1 MAHSDKWNG
10 HEHADFI
17 PISRISNVN
26 LALSRTVARDVAATY
41 NKSHHQFM
49 EEMETVFEKTATAK
63 NEWGRR
69 IRVRTESGVSNST
82 IKEIVVLRVGSES
95 DLSARMSW
103 FTRVI
108 LCTNAPFVIQQ
119 DVSPP
124 ITDDQVMRL
133 FPKSTPIPVKC
144 TRKKGKTQ
152 NGADEIW
159 RWDCVAKE
167 LTRVSD
173 TVPWFDV
180 RDFPKHG
187 DLQDLSPAACEL
199 FRWAGPFPGVKDPTS
214 PESTMAQT
222 HRLCDL
228 AEWCKE
234 QTKGRDA
241 KGKIYVAP
249 GSGSEEETKIW
260 FKQQRDLGAGTRR
273 LVDVIHAGNP
283 ARSDAEIRTQ
293 TARDTAVVRPFKIGH
308 NDAQADLNRGV
319 NALLVGSAIQTSSYV
334 YIAEKSKNAAQAR
347 MLEVSLQI
355 PPKLRKDLRQQP
367 AGPRGPDVYESA

>member
-159 RWDCVAKE
+159 RWNCVAKE
-167 LTRVSD
+167 LTGVSD

-249 GSGSEEETKIW
+249 GSGSEEENEA
-260 FKQQRDLGAGTRR
+260 GAM
-273 LVDVIHAGNP
+273 
-283 ARSDAEIRTQ
+283 
-293 TARDTAVVRPFKIGH
+293 
-308 NDAQADLNRGV
+308 
-319 NALLVGSAIQTSSYV
+319 NALLWVADYNEANAI
-334 YIAEKSKNAAQAR
+334 
-347 MLEVSLQI
+347 
-355 PPKLRKDLRQQP
+355 
-367 AGPRGPDVYESA
+367 GPDLVRTGCICLSTERQLLRSALPTGTWTLGRSGRNGGGGRERQCTGSSRLQLNAWRTVR